1 MLMIKK
7 IAVGVLLMLTS
18 AAAAQPTSTN
28 PRPGG
33 RSICVASA
41 LGQRYDVQTVGLMV
55 FGNKRESVSV
65 ESWGIDEMVV
75 RKIGT
80 ILGNRFTVRR
90 INFPKGGI
98 SDASGAL
105 FNNKDAEQF
114 TVLRGAAGA
123 TKCDYFIVVTRGG
136 SQFMGTNQNVV
147 GLGIVKHD
155 AAIMANYY
163 TFAYISLRLFDN
175 ATLTVKRP
183 QLDLGGLFFGG
194 KSTLRNADRVNWP
207 ATPQAAVQNATLR
220 DTTRAMVDQSLT
232 EAVPKLF

>member
-1 MLMIKK
+1 MIKK

-18 AAAAQPTSTN
+18 AAAAQPASPS
-28 PRPGG
+28 PRAGG
-33 RSICVASA
+33 KSICVTSS
-41 LGQRYDVQTVGLMV
+41 LGQYDVQTIGLMV

-65 ESWGIDEMVV
+65 ASWGIDDMVA
-75 RKIGT
+75 RKVSA
-80 ILGNRFTVRR
+80 ILGNRYTVRR
-90 INFPKGGI
+90 ISFPKGGF
-98 SDASGAL
+98 SDASGGL

-114 TVLRGAAGA
+114 TALRGAAGA

-163 TFAYISLRLFDN
+163 TFAYISIRLFDN

-194 KSTLRNADRVNWP
+194 KNTLRNADRVNWP